1 MNRTGTPPV
10 ALGVPRR
17 SLPASRLSDE
27 ALIAGMGSG
36 DGDAALAFVRRFQAR
51 VFGLALTIVGD
62 IATAEDVAQRAF
74 ELAWRHAAMFDPRR
88 GAAQSWLSTIARNL
102 AIDAVRIRR
111 SVPVDP
117 EQFTTTVAGIVDDPE
132 ARAVADDRSDRLRQ
146 ALRQLPVEQARAV
159 VMSSLYGMTC
169 NEVAEIEGVPV
180 GTVKTRVHAAMR
192 KLRVALVGLE
202 AGS

>member
-1 MNRTGTPPV
+1 
-10 ALGVPRR
+10 
-17 SLPASRLSDE
+17 
-27 ALIAGMGSG
+27 
-36 DGDAALAFVRRFQAR
+36 
-51 VFGLALTIVGD
+51 
-62 IATAEDVAQRAF
+62 
-74 ELAWRHAAMFDPRR
+74 
-88 GAAQSWLSTIARNL
+88 RNL